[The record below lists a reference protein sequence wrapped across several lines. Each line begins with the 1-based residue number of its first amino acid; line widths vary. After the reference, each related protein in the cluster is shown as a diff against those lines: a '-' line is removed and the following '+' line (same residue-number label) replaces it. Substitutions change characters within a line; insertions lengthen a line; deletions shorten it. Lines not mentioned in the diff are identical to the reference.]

1 MRHLIYTNQGA
12 SEIAILIKEAAFV
25 EDQLYNHYF
34 APLVNAGYPK
44 ENIIGFSLDYDSN
57 NKAPAKLIKDYLGK
71 LMPILKSRGVKYI
84 YCADSA
90 YFKALVKGA
99 KVDNQV
105 GYCNPCTM
113 PGFEDMQVLI
123 GINYQSLLYNPL
135 QGEKLDMSIQAMVGK
150 AMGSYKALGEDILK
164 WAEYPT
170 TEAEIDAA
178 FAKMLKWP
186 ELYYDIEAFSLDI
199 FTAGIGTI
207 AFSPDK
213 TGGIAMTC
221 DLEEIMGENVRIFN
235 TSFRSKLKKFFEEY
249 QGEKYAHKITYDNK
263 VLIYNLWMKDPLDNA
278 GLLEGLN
285 VMYRNAHDT
294 RIIAYL
300 SINNTAKNELGLK
313 TLAHEFAGNWAVD
326 DIKNILLV
334 PKMELLQYNIID
346 CMSTCY
352 VKEKHWPRMVRDN
365 QLKLY
370 KTLMMP
376 SQKVISQIEL
386 TGMPIIPEM
395 VDKAEAKLQKI
406 WDDNI
411 TVLRGL
417 PAVVK
422 ATNLIQM
429 RAMEAANAKL
439 KTKQHPLSHFAHVQ
453 LNPNSGDQVAILLH
467 EVLGL
472 PVLEYT
478 KTKLPS
484 TAGSTLDKLLNH
496 CDKQGEAVISC
507 LKALSDVS
515 KILSAFI
522 PQFKNAFKKGNGR
535 AYLHGNF
542 NLGGTVSGRLSS
554 SEPNLQQIPSNSVYG
569 KLIKEC
575 FAAADGWIF
584 AGADWN
590 ALEDRI
596 NALLT
601 QDPNKVKVFTDG
613 YDGHS
618 LRAVGYWGA
627 KHMPDID
634 INDPA
639 SVNQLADKGHKYY
652 DWRQKSKAPS
662 FALQYQ
668 GTFATLMKNCGFS
681 KEEAQETEA
690 NFHQLYAV
698 STQWVKDRIKQ
709 ACVDGYSEAA
719 FGLRIRTPL
728 LARSVLNT
736 SRTLREAEAEG
747 RTLGNAISGQ
757 SYGLLNNRAVNE
769 FMERVW
775 ASPYANDILPC
786 ALIHDAI
793 YVLIR
798 NKPEVVKFV
807 NDHLIDCM
815 AWKGLPEISDPR
827 IPLPAELDLYYP
839 NWAKPIT
846 LPNGIQE
853 AEIKPF
859 VLKELVERK
868 EKEKKA
874 A

>member
-12 SEIAILIKEAAFV
+12 SEIAILIKEAAFLEQQV
-25 EDQLYNHYF
+25 YDNYF
-34 APLVNAGYPK
+34 LPLVNAGYPR
-44 ENIIGFSLDYDSN
+44 ENIVGFSLEYDSS
-57 NKAPAKLIKDYLGK
+57 NKAPSKLVKAYLAK

-84 YCADSA
+84 YCADST

-105 GYCNPCTM
+105 GYCTPCTM
-113 PGFEDMQVLI
+113 LGFEDMQVLV

-135 QGEKLDMSIQAMVGK
+135 QGEKLDMSVQAMVGK

-178 FAKMLKWP
+178 FDRMLKWP
-186 ELYYDIEAFSLDI
+186 ELYYDIETFGLDL
-199 FTAGIGTI
+199 FTCGIGTI

-213 TGGIAMTC
+213 TGGIAMRC
-221 DLEEIMGENVRIFN
+221 DLTEVMGENVRIFN
-235 TSFRSKLKKFFEEY
+235 TWFRERLKRFFTEY
-249 QGEKYAHKITYDNK
+249 QGKKYAHRITFDNK
-263 VLIYNLWMKDPLDNA
+263 VLIYNLWMKDPLDNP

-285 VMYRNAHDT
+285 IMYHDAHDT

-313 TLAHEFAGNWAVD
+313 TLAHEFAGNWAKD
-326 DIKNILLV
+326 DIKNILLI
-334 PKMELLQYNIID
+334 PIMELLQYNIID

-370 KTLMMP
+370 TTMMMP

-386 TGMPIIPEM
+386 TGMPLIPEM

-406 WDDNI
+406 WDDNMVI
-411 TVLRGL
+411 LQGL
-417 PAVVK
+417 ACVQS
-422 ATNLIQM
+422 ANNIIQNN
-429 RAMEAANAKL
+429 AMTAANAKL
-439 KTKQHPLSHFAHVQ
+439 KTKQHPLSHFSHVQ
-453 LNPNSGDQVAILLH
+453 LNPNSGDHVAILLH
-467 EVLGL
+467 EVLHL
-472 PVLEYT
+472 PVLERT
-478 KTKLPS
+478 ATKLPS
-484 TAGSTLDKLLNH
+484 TANGTLKKLKEH
-496 CDKQGEAVISC
+496 AKDEG
-507 LKALSDVS
+507 LKAIEALLALGDVS

-542 NLGGTVSGRLSS
+542 NLGGTLSGRLSS
-554 SEPNLQQIPSNSVYG
+554 SEPNLQQLPSGSTFG

-584 AGADWN
+584 AGADFN

-627 KHMPDID
+627 KLMPDID
-634 INDPA
+634 PDSVD
-639 SVNQLADKGHKYY
+639 SVNQLADKSHKYHAL
-652 DWRQKSKAPS
+652 RNKSKAPS

-668 GTFATLMKNCGFS
+668 GTWATLMKNCGFS

-690 NFHQLYAV
+690 NFHALYAV
-698 STQWVKDRIKQ
+698 SGEWVKARIKQ
-709 ACVDGYSEAA
+709 ACEDGYSEAA

-728 LARSVLNT
+728 LARSVLDT

-757 SYGLLNNRAVNE
+757 SYGLLTNRAVNE

-775 ASPYANDILPC
+775 ASPFANDILPC

-793 YVLIR
+793 YVLVR
-798 NKPEVVKFV
+798 NNPAAVKFV
-807 NDHLIDCM
+807 NDNLIECM

-846 LPNGIQE
+846 LPNGLQE

-859 VLKELVERK
+859 VVQELVKRK
-868 EKEKKA
+868 QKEA

>member
-1 MRHLIYTNQGA
+1 MRHLIYTDQGS
-12 SEIAILIKEAAFV
+12 SEIAILIKESAFMEQPV
-25 EDQLYNHYF
+25 FDNYF
-34 APLVNAGYPK
+34 QPLINAGYPREK
-44 ENIIGFSLDYDSN
+44 IVGFSLDYDSS
-57 NKAPAKLIKDYLGK
+57 NKAPAKLIKAYLAK

-113 PGFEDMQVLI
+113 PGFEDMQVLV

-135 QGEKLDMSIQAMVGK
+135 QGEKLDMSVQAMIGK

-178 FAKMLKWP
+178 FDRMLKWP
-186 ELYYDIEAFSLDI
+186 ELYYDIEAFGLDL

-213 TGGIAMTC
+213 TGGIAMKC
-221 DLEEIMGENVRIFN
+221 DLDEVMGENVRIFN
-235 TSFRSKLKKFFEEY
+235 TWFRTRLKRFFTEY
-249 QGEKYAHKITYDNK
+249 QGKKYAHKITYDNK

-278 GLLEGLN
+278 GLVEGLN

-313 TLAHEFAGNWAVD
+313 TLAHEFAGNWAKD
-326 DIKNILLV
+326 DIKNILLIPV
-334 PKMELLQYNIID
+334 MELLQYNIID

-352 VKEKHWPRMVRDN
+352 VKEKHWPRMVRDE

-370 KTLMMP
+370 TTMMMP

-386 TGMPIIPEM
+386 TGMPLIPEM

-406 WDDNI
+406 WDDNMAI
-411 TVLRGL
+411 LATL
-417 PAVVK
+417 PSIASVE
-422 ATNLIQM
+422 NLIQT

-439 KTKQHPLSHFAHVQ
+439 KTKQHPLSHFAHVKF
-453 LNPNSGDQVAILLH
+453 NPNSGDHVALLLH
-467 EVLGL
+467 EVLLL
-472 PVLEYT
+472 PVLERT
-478 KTKLPS
+478 PSKQPS
-484 TAGSTLDKLLNH
+484 TAGDTLK
-496 CDKQGEAVISC
+496 K
-507 LKALSDVS
+507 LKAHCKDEGLKVIEALLALGDVS

-542 NLGGTVSGRLSS
+542 NLGGTLSGRLSS
-554 SEPNLQQIPSNSVYG
+554 SEPNLQQLPSGSTFG

-584 AGADWN
+584 AGADFN

-627 KHMPDID
+627 KLMPDID
-634 INDPA
+634 PNDVN
-639 SVNQLADKGHKYY
+639 SVNQLADKSHKYHAL
-652 DWRQKSKAPS
+652 RNKSKAPS

-668 GTFATLMKNCGFS
+668 GTWATLMKNCGFS

-690 NFHQLYAV
+690 NFHALYAV
-698 STQWVKDRIKQ
+698 SGEWVKKRIEQ
-709 ACVDGYSEAA
+709 ACVDGYSEGA

-757 SYGLLNNRAVNE
+757 SYGLLTNRAVNE

-775 ASPYANDILPC
+775 ASPFANDILPC

-793 YVLIR
+793 YVLVR
-798 NKPEVVKFV
+798 NNPAAVKFV
-807 NDHLIDCM
+807 NDNLIECM

-846 LPNGIQE
+846 LPNGLEE

-859 VLKELVERK
+859 IVKEMAKRK
-868 EKEKKA
+868 QKEA